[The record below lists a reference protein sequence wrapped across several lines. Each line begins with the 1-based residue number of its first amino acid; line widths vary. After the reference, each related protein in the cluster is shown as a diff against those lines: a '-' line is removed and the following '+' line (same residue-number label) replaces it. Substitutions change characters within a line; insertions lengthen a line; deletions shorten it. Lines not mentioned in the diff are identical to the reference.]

1 MAHRPQGSPPP
12 AATRQLSKEELVR
25 LGFSPKSKRRVA
37 ASLKRVTKRTRTW
50 SQRQVVQARK
60 GMTKEQ
66 YTAGIKSK
74 AFAYDAKTAE
84 RQTRAKIARER
95 QREFEV
101 IPNLTRRE
109 RQAIYAWWEA
119 RAGGELSPAGEHG
132 SLSQRHKDALN
143 GLADRLYKLD
153 KSAGQKWETHG
164 KLAYLRALGYG
175 TFGYNTPD
183 MPAFPFAA

>member
-1 MAHRPQGSPPP
+1 MARRLQRLPPSTL
-12 AATRQLSKEELVR
+12 TRRLTKEEAKR
-25 LGFSPKSKRRVA
+25 LGVSHDAKLYVDA
-37 ASLKRVTKRTRTW
+37 ALKRVTKRTRTW

-119 RAGGELSPAGEHG
+119 RAGGEPTPAGEYG
-132 SLSQRHKDALN
+132 SLPQHHKDALN
-143 GLADRLYKLD
+143 SLAARLYKLD
-153 KSAGQKWETHG
+153 KDAGRKWETHG
-164 KLAYLRALGYG
+164 RLAYARALGYG